1 MAGNI
6 SSMPVHEKLDET
18 NYDLWSLKVQF
29 LLNNGDM
36 VELLTASMF
45 APAERDEH
53 GNVVTAS
60 EQYKEKLKA

>member
-1 MAGNI
+1 MAINI
-6 SSMPVHEKLDET
+6 GSMPVNEKLDET

-45 APAERDEH
+45 SPAEQDEH
-53 GNVVTAS
+53 GNDVTAS
-60 EQYKEKLKA
+60 